1 MWGMKSGRPEENLK
15 LNEEMVIEKGAKLVG
30 EGIIYGISATILFAA
45 HARERKKGAV
55 KEKKEKAANAEQQEL
70 KELLRSLK
78 ETCRCLPH
86 QHKLDSS
93 TTAPAE
99 IFQKRNFAF
108 LVKITMI
115 DSP

>member
-1 MWGMKSGRPEENLK
+1 MKSGRPEENLK

-45 HARERKKGAV
+45 HAREMKKRSCEG
-55 KEKKEKAANAEQQEL
+55 KKEKAAKAKQQEM

-86 QHKLDSS
+86 QHKQDLPTVALGNDSGRELFELC
-93 TTAPAE
+93 P
-99 IFQKRNFAF
+99 K
-108 LVKITMI
+108 TMYFK
-115 DSP
+115 